1 MVERNF
7 TDDEETGFSRYGQ
20 GARSKGILLP
30 TPIAK
35 AIEAEAAE
43 FLAAAAREAAAEKA
57 ALQAAAAKAAVSKG
71 AVAKGMPLPSIRIHT
86 PHDLADALS
95 FARGFLANV
104 TPPGVLSA
112 QLSEDLLVAVLLVS
126 AYQYPDYAMPDVL
139 QYLIDPLW
147 DTPKQV
153 LADIKNTGIAFTQT
167 DAAAWFEKFN
177 EQIEEFWRQDNG
189 TLTQLLKTVHLH
201 WSNAID
207 KPLQPVVDEAG
218 AVAEARDT
226 IQVFS
231 AQALEKAIITFS
243 DMHADRKAAGV
254 RVLEQAR
261 TTYGR
266 RLLPDAQQAIKN
278 LETKKREFEN
288 LLQPIER
295 LQEDLVL
302 ASVMPAQEF
311 RLSPILLLGDPGIGK
326 TYLASQL
333 AQALGVPSEKIS
345 AGGAQGGFQLTG
357 SHGGWSGA
365 KPGMVAALLAKS
377 ASAAPVLVIDEVDKI
392 HEDRHAFLPV
402 LLDLLDAG
410 TAKRFRDEYFEMEFD
425 ASRIIVVL
433 TANDISKVPP
443 PLLSRVEVFTVPA
456 PQPGQRLRIIEQTMT
471 DLSEKTGHQIG
482 FGPGVAER
490 MAERMDIDL
499 RQLDRTARAAFATAL
514 QAGAKV
520 ASLKAP
526 DAIGPVGINL
536 REWTPQQG
544 QAC

>member
-1 MVERNF
+1 M
-7 TDDEETGFSRYGQ
+7 
-20 GARSKGILLP
+20 
-30 TPIAK
+30 
-35 AIEAEAAE
+35 
-43 FLAAAAREAAAEKA
+43 
-57 ALQAAAAKAAVSKG
+57 
-71 AVAKGMPLPSIRIHT
+71 
-86 PHDLADALS
+86 
-95 FARGFLANV
+95 
-104 TPPGVLSA
+104 
-112 QLSEDLLVAVLLVS
+112 
-126 AYQYPDYAMPDVL
+126 
-139 QYLIDPLW
+139 
-147 DTPKQV
+147 
-153 LADIKNTGIAFTQT
+153 
-167 DAAAWFEKFN
+167 
-177 EQIEEFWRQDNG
+177 
-189 TLTQLLKTVHLH
+189 HLH

-218 AVAEARDT
+218 AEARDT

-231 AQALEKAIITFS
+231 AQALEKAIVTFS
-243 DMHADRKAAGV
+243 DMHADRKAAGA

-377 ASAAPVLVIDEVDKI
+377 DSASPVLVIDEVDKI
-392 HEDRHAFLPV
+392 QDGRYPFLPV

-456 PQPGQRLRIIEQTMT
+456 PQPEQRLRIIDQTMAN
-471 DLSEKTGHQIG
+471 LSKKTGHAIA
-482 FGPGVAER
+482 FAPGVAQR
-490 MAERMDIDL
+490 LAERMDIDL
-499 RQLDRTARAAFATAL
+499 RQLIRLVRASFATAL
-514 QAGAKV
+514 QAGDKV
-520 ASLKAP
+520 ARLKTP
-526 DAIGPVGINL
+526 DVIGPVGFSL
-536 REWTPQQG
+536 RDWAPQQE